1 MTSGCPFS
9 FLLGK
14 WPTADLHVY
23 HTIEDT
29 NHSKIVFIF
38 FSFIIQHLFECELC
52 WFFFHYSF
60 NCINQTYCN
69 KTFCILIFS
78 WIVDF
83 RFSSPRRSRRRCSD
97 LVFEA
102 GHVSKLSFVLSLPD
116 LHEWCIWTY
125 LWTLDDFVKNC
136 TCYKQ
141 KLTLKRL
148 NKQVSII

>member
-1 MTSGCPFS
+1 MWNCIHTYIYVHIFISSPVSCNKWIFIKDLHMTSGCPFS

-23 HTIEDT
+23 YTIEDT
-29 NHSKIVFIF
+29 NHSKIVFIIF
-38 FSFIIQHLFECELC
+38 FHLLFNINLNANYVG
-52 WFFFHYSF
+52 FFFHYSF

-83 RFSSPRRSRRRCSD
+83 RFSSPRRSRRWCSD

-102 GHVSKLSFVLSLPD
+102 GHVS
-116 LHEWCIWTY
+116 
-125 LWTLDDFVKNC
+125 N
-136 TCYKQ
+136 
-141 KLTLKRL
+141 
-148 NKQVSII
+148 